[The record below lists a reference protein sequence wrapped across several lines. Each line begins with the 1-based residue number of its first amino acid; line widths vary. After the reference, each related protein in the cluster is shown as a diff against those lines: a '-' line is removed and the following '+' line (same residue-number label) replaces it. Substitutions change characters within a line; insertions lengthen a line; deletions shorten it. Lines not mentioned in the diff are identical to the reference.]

1 MLLALASGNTF
12 LDGTDSGTISTIS
25 PDLAAVAKQAFYDFG
40 EKPIW
45 SERMVYGKSMS
56 MVYRLIYGV
65 SDVSKANIRA
75 LRYSAVEEKVWRC
88 TCRGL

>member
-1 MLLALASGNTF
+1 MLISLGFSFGRNQTCAMLLALASGNTF
-12 LDGTDSGTISTIS
+12 LDGTDQPSGTISSVS

-56 MVYRLIYGV
+56 AQYCFVCEGFL
-65 SDVSKANIRA
+65 
-75 LRYSAVEEKVWRC
+75 
-88 TCRGL
+88 TC

>member
-12 LDGTDSGTISTIS
+12 LAGVDYSPNTISTIS

-45 SERMVYGKSMS
+45 SERMVYGKSMPMS
-56 MVYRLIYGV
+56 SV
-65 SDVSKANIRA
+65 SAKNSHISCAR
-75 LRYSAVEEKVWRC
+75 
-88 TCRGL
+88 